1 MPMSSNN
8 NLPETEVTPDETLE
22 KRTRRVFTPTQKRA
36 FVAEADRCGHG
47 ELGAFLRRERLYSNQ
62 INEWRRAIESGDD
75 EALSK
80 SSPGPKSKL
89 TPEQRKIEQLEREK
103 ARLERKLE
111 VAEGCIELQKKL
123 STLLEQASNENDS

>member
-1 MPMSSNN
+1 MSTNN
-8 NLPETEVTPDETLE
+8 SLPDTEVTPDETFE
-22 KRTRRVFTPTQKRA
+22 KRTRRTFTSSEKRA
-36 FVAEADRCGHG
+36 FVAEADKCGHG
-47 ELGAFLRRERLYSNQ
+47 ELGAFLRRERLYGNQ
-62 INEWRRAIESGDD
+62 INEWRRAIQNGDD

-89 TPEQRKIEQLEREK
+89 TPEQRKIEQLERDK

-111 VAEGCIELQKKL
+111 IAEGCIELQKKL

>member
-8 NLPETEVTPDETLE
+8 NLPDTEVTPDETLE
-22 KRTRRVFTPTQKRA
+22 KRTRRLFTPNQKRA

-89 TPEQRKIEQLEREK
+89 TAEQRKIEQLEREK

-111 VAEGCIELQKKL
+111 IAEGCIELQKKL